1 VYARA
6 NGAMRAPCMHAGGL
20 VAASQTT
27 ASWVS
32 ELGRGG
38 ARHFATATAAPC
50 LSLFKPVRVDEPLD
64 LGPAPTDRFD
74 PDTLWWRHE
83 RLHRRL
89 IADPG
94 PEAEAYLAERDA
106 LEAQLLAERVAPAEA
121 FARGEALLARWLAR
135 LGAGPLRDRRPPVA
149 RRYWRKRNERAG
161 LLPAAAPSP

>member
-1 VYARA
+1 VYARS

-32 ELGRGG
+32 ELRADG
-38 ARHFATATAAPC
+38 ARHFATGTAAPC

-64 LGPAPTDRFD
+64 LGPTPTDRFD

-94 PEAEAYLAERDA
+94 PEAEAFAAARAA
-106 LEAQLLAERVAPAEA
+106 LEAQLLAERGSPAEA
-121 FARGEALLARWLAR
+121 FARGEALLARWLERTAA
-135 LGAGPLRDRRPPVA
+135 LPIRDRRPPVA

-161 LLPAAAPSP
+161 VLPALAPSP